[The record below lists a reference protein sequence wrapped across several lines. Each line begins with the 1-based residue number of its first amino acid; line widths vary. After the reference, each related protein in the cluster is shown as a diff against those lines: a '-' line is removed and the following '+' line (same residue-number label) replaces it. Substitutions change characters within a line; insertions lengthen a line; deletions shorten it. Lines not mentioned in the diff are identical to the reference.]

1 VPGTTGELD
10 FGEAPEE
17 AVPGLGLSPLALGML
32 LGMIVLIGLAGGLV
46 LQSRIDALDEQFVQI
61 DERLQVL
68 MGDVRRQGETLRG
81 LVAHPASAQAPPA
94 PGATAAPAGVASL
107 EQGLAAQRQQVETV
121 AQAVARHDAQLAE
134 LERRSARAE
143 QRPAPA
149 PARPEAPVATP
160 GGYVVVL
167 ASLPLRDQALQ
178 QLDLLRAKGLKAVL
192 REAQVNGRTWYRVQ
206 TEGFADREAA
216 DRYAR
221 EAATRHGVDGVWVA
235 APGG

>member
-10 FGEAPEE
+10 FGDAPDE

-32 LGMIVLIGLAGGLV
+32 LGMIVLTGLAGGLV
-46 LQSRIDALDEQFVQI
+46 LQSRIDALDEQFVQV
-61 DERLQVL
+61 DQRLQVL
-68 MGDVRRQGETLRG
+68 MGDVRRQGETLRS
-81 LVAHPASAQAPPA
+81 LLADPASSQTPST
-94 PGATAAPAGVASL
+94 PGEAAAPAAVASL